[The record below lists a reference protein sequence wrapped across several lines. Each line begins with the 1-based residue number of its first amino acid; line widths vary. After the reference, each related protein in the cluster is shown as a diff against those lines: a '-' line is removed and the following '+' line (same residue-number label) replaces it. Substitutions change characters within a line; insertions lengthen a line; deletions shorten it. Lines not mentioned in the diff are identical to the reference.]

1 AVPTPPVD
9 VLCGH
14 FGHLGTGRGEQ
25 VSGTLG
31 HLSRSILRDCGRSSL
46 GPARAWRQNW
56 IGKVNNPWYPPRH
69 GANRMSIPARLGL
82 VTLGTVDFDRLRAYY
97 VALGWPIA
105 VEEKDFCLFHTAGAL
120 LALYPRRELS
130 QEAGGGPQAAGG
142 SPLHEPRAMF
152 WGGYSCYFADPEGN
166 AWEVAHNPHW
176 TLDDR
181 GMPVPPA

>member
-1 AVPTPPVD
+1 
-9 VLCGH
+9 
-14 FGHLGTGRGEQ
+14 
-25 VSGTLG
+25 
-31 HLSRSILRDCGRSSL
+31 
-46 GPARAWRQNW
+46 
-56 IGKVNNPWYPPRH
+56 
-69 GANRMSIPARLGL
+69 MSIPARLGL

-130 QEAGGGPQAAGG
+130 QEAGGGPQAGEGFRHFSLAVNVASEAEVDAAIAAAVAAGG
-142 SPLHEPRAMF
+142 SLLHEPRAMF
-152 WGGYSCYFADPEGN
+152 WGGYSGYFADPEGN

-181 GMPVPPA
+181 GMPVPPATQ